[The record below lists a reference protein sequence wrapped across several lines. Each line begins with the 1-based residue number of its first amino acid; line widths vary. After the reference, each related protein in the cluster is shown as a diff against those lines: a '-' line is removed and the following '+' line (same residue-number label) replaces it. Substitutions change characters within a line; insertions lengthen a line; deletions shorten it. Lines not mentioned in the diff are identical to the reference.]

1 MGRQLS
7 GAYSSLMAML
17 KPIKHYYSKGTLTM
31 SFRSL
36 FLTAA
41 VISLLGCSTE
51 EEVFA
56 PATAAPMLADG
67 AFLLADVTLT
77 EKGEV
82 TVLKRAQ
89 MKIYSND
96 RYMFAFMHEDTTK
109 PDVGAG
115 LTQWKDGAL
124 IESPI
129 FNQDGPL
136 EGLHFSLDI
145 EETEGGFLQS
155 IEGLESNGHVYD
167 MVETWDRQQGSASA
181 FDGLWKLQGRASEE
195 GGEIVE
201 FSEIKMFGGG
211 HFIFSQSF
219 MLKGEMQQHFGF
231 GEFSIDAEGV
241 VTETGIAG
249 SLEDFAGSQH
259 KLTVGMVSEN
269 EFSQSFQWDGKSVT
283 QSYIRQ

>member
-1 MGRQLS
+1 MRF
-7 GAYSSLMAML
+7 
-17 KPIKHYYSKGTLTM
+17 K
-31 SFRSL
+31 SL
-36 FLTAA
+36 FVA
-41 VISLLGCSTE
+41 VAIASLLGCAAE
-51 EEVFA
+51 E
-56 PATAAPMLADG
+56 ATAPVAAATDLADG

-115 LTQWKDGAL
+115 LTEWKDGAL

-129 FNQDGPL
+129 FNQDGSL

-167 MVETWDRQQGSASA
+167 MVETWDRQSGSASA
-181 FDGLWKLQGRASEE
+181 FDGLWKLQNRASEE
-195 GGEIVE
+195 GGEIDQ

-219 MLKGEMQQHFGF
+219 VLDGELQQHFGF
-231 GEFSIDAEGV
+231 GEFSIDAQGV
-241 VTETGIAG
+241 VTETGIA
-249 SLEDFAGSQH
+249 SSFEDFAGVQH
-259 KLTVGMVSEN
+259 KLTMELVGEN
-269 EFSQSFQWDGKSVT
+269 ELSQTFLWDGKEIT

>member
-1 MGRQLS
+1 
-7 GAYSSLMAML
+7 
-17 KPIKHYYSKGTLTM
+17 M
-31 SFRSL
+31 SFKSL

-41 VISLLGCSTE
+41 IISLLGCATE
-51 EEVFA
+51 EEVA
-56 PATAAPMLADG
+56 VTTELADG
-67 AFLLADVTLT
+67 AFLLGDVTLT

-115 LTQWKDGAL
+115 LTEWKDGAL

-167 MVETWDRQQGSASA
+167 MVETWDRQQGSPSA

-195 GGEIVE
+195 GGEIAE

-219 MLKGEMQQHFGF
+219 MLEGKMQQHFGF

-241 VTETGIAG
+241 VTETGIA
-249 SLEDFAGSQH
+249 SSFEDFAGTRH
-259 KLTVGMVSEN
+259 KLTMELIGEN
-269 EFSQSFQWDGKSVT
+269 ELNQTFLWDGKSIT

>member
-7 GAYSSLMAML
+7 GACSTLVAKLNPYN
-17 KPIKHYYSKGTLTM
+17 YYSKGTITM
-31 SFRSL
+31 SLKSL
-36 FLTAA
+36 LFTAA
-41 VISLLGCSTE
+41 FISLLGCSADD
-51 EEVFA
+51 EVSA
-56 PATAAPMLADG
+56 PVTAAPTLADG
-67 AFLLADVTLT
+67 AFMLADVTLT

-89 MKIYSND
+89 MKIYTKG

-145 EETEGGFLQS
+145 EKTEGGFLQS

-211 HFIFSQSF
+211 HFIFSQRF
-219 MLKGEMQQHFGF
+219 MLEGEMQQHFGF

-241 VTETGIAG
+241 VTETGIA
-249 SLEDFAGSQH
+249 SSFEDFAGTQH
-259 KLTVGMVSEN
+259 KLTMELIGEN
-269 EFSQSFQWDGKSVT
+269 ELNQTFLWDGKSIT

>member
-7 GAYSSLMAML
+7 GTCSTLMAVL
-17 KPIKHYYSKGTLTM
+17 NPINHYYSLGTITM
-31 SFRSL
+31 SLKSL
-36 FLTAA
+36 FLTTA
-41 VISLLGCSTE
+41 VISLLGCSTD
-51 EEVFA
+51 EEVSA
-56 PATAAPMLADG
+56 PVTAAPTLADG

-77 EKGEV
+77 EKEEV

-89 MKIYSND
+89 MKIYTNN
-96 RYMFAFMHEDTTK
+96 RYMFAFMHEDTVK

-115 LTQWKDGAL
+115 LTKWKDGAL

-136 EGLHFSLDI
+136 EGLDFSLDI
-145 EETEGGFLQS
+145 DKTEGGFLQR
-155 IEGLESNGHVYD
+155 IQGLESNGHVYD
-167 MVETWDRQQGSASA
+167 MVETWDRQPGIASV
-181 FDGLWKLQGRASEE
+181 FDGLWKLQGRVSEE
-195 GGEIVE
+195 GSEIVE

-219 MLKGEMQQHFGF
+219 MLEGEMQQHFGF

-249 SLEDFAGSQH
+249 SLEEFAGSRH
-259 KLTVGMVSEN
+259 KLTIDMVNEN
-269 EFSQSFQWDGKSVT
+269 EFSQSFQWDGKPVT